1 MDIQLPE
8 SEHRWLHAVL
18 VLGTFVL
25 ALILLSQVSVLLVF
39 FSDILLVLLLAWL
52 FAFMISPLVSLVLR
66 AVPQAPRVVVVGVIY
81 AVLFVGLSAIT
92 LVVAGSLA
100 NSIGNFVG
108 ELPNLQ
114 ARLPE
119 VIAPWQ
125 ATLTSFGLQVDLAAL
140 GRDVLNFLAGLG
152 DDLVGPLTD
161 LALASLGI
169 LANLLIVIF
178 LSLFIV
184 LDKDRIIAYLN
195 RLVPPRWSDEA
206 RLFETSVASSFGG
219 FIRGQAIQ
227 GVIYA
232 VIAIATHLAFGLPF
246 LPASAAL
253 AGVLQAI
260 PFFGPFIS
268 WAPPV
273 VVAILTRP
281 DMVLPTL
288 IVMGIGWFIVM
299 NIVQPRV
306 MATAVG
312 IHPVAVLVSVLV
324 GLKVAGI
331 AGAVFALP
339 FAAVLASFFH
349 HFLNRSGDGPRDVT
363 SRAARRV
370 EQREG
375 RRIRVPAAPPVPL
388 PASAGPGAPGAAGGT
403 SEAAA
408 SPDAE
413 EPEDRTSRRGSA
425 GREPSP
431 GSIE

>member
-1 MDIQLPE
+1 MEFLPE
-8 SEHRWLHAVL
+8 SERRWLHAAL

-25 ALILLSQVSVLLVF
+25 ALVLVSQVATLLVF
-39 FSDILLVLLLAWL
+39 FTDILLVLLLSWL
-52 FAFMISPLVSLVLR
+52 FAFMISPVVSIVLR
-66 AVPQAPRVVVVGVIY
+66 AFPMVPRVVVVGLIY
-81 AVLFVGLSAIT
+81 AGLLIGVSAIT

-100 NSIGNFVG
+100 NSIGNFVR

-125 ATLTSFGLQVDLAAL
+125 ATLQSFGIQADLVAV
-140 GRDVLNFLAGLG
+140 GRDVLDFLAGLG

-169 LANLLIVIF
+169 LAGLLIVIF

-184 LDKDRIIAYLN
+184 LDKDRIIAYFN
-195 RLVPPRWSDEA
+195 RLVPPRYSDEA

-227 GVIYA
+227 GLIYA
-232 VIAIATHLAFGLPF
+232 AVAIATHLAFGLEF

-273 VVAILTRP
+273 VVAVLTRP
-281 DMVLPTL
+281 EMVLPTL
-288 IVMGIGWFIVM
+288 IMMAIGWFVVM

-306 MATAVG
+306 MASAVG

-324 GLKVAGI
+324 GLKIAGI

-349 HFLNRSGDGPRDVT
+349 HFLNRSHEGPRDVT
-363 SRAARRV
+363 SRAARRLQ
-370 EQREG
+370 EREG
-375 RRIRVPAAPPVPL
+375 RHVRVPTPPAVPDSKGVVTDSATS
-388 PASAGPGAPGAAGGT
+388 ASGAGESATGDARRRLAAG
-403 SEAAA
+403 A
-408 SPDAE
+408 
-413 EPEDRTSRRGSA
+413 
-425 GREPSP
+425 EPSP
-431 GSIE
+431 GGAEPGA